1 MKTMRFAGVFS
12 MSLIVSALVF
22 PSHAQAAECT
32 PEVTING
39 SLTVVAFK
47 SVGTCTWTTPAG
59 ATTFRGLIIG
69 GGGGGGANYGGG
81 GGGGGV
87 VEFTSLVS
95 TNDEFTIEIG
105 NGGAGSPSTNN
116 PGTGGANTTLSGS
129 GITLTARGG
138 AGGASGILTNIANAT
153 SNGGSGGG
161 GSGSGSGGVSSSATQ
176 SSQSQTPLLSSI
188 SGAQFG
194 FNGGTGRQSY
204 YPGGGGGAG
213 AAGSTNVGHGGA
225 GRGNNILGTS
235 YSWAGGGGG
244 AGEYS
249 RAGDGGV
256 GGGGGGAHGTAAS
269 RGSAG
274 TGGIN
279 IGTGGSTTGGAGAAN
294 TGGGGGGGSWSA
306 AGGSGGSGIVILSYL
321 RSTTPVEF
329 TLRLTTGSN
338 VAIYRTNSTIEALV
352 PRSGRVSFFQF
363 GKPIAGCARKFTSG
377 SSPNI
382 KATCTWKPSTRGSI
396 NLSALYTPTNI
407 NFSSARVDNFQVV
420 IGNRT
425 TRR

>member
-1 MKTMRFAGVFS
+1 VKIRKVIGGIS
-12 MSLIVSALVF
+12 MTLVISSLAPLA
-22 PSHAQAAECT
+22 PANATECT
-32 PEVTING
+32 PEISTNG

-47 SVGTCTWTTPAG
+47 TVGTCTWTTPTAT
-59 ATTFRGLIIG
+59 TTFRGLIVG
-69 GGGGGGANYGGG
+69 GGGGGGAHYGGG

-87 VEFTSLVS
+87 IEFTSLVA
-95 TNDEFTIEIG
+95 TNDEFTIVIG
-105 NGGAGSPSTNN
+105 SGGGGSSSSGN
-116 PGTGGANTTLSGS
+116 PGTSGVNTTLSGS
-129 GITLTARGG
+129 ALALTALGG
-138 AGGASGILTNIANAT
+138 AGGGSGIVSSVANAT

-161 GSGSGSGGVSSSATQ
+161 GSGSGSGGLSSSATQ
-176 SSQSQTPLLSSI
+176 SNQSQTPSLASI

-225 GRGNNILGTS
+225 GRANDILGTS
-235 YSWAGGGGG
+235 YFWAGGGGG

-256 GGGGGGAHGTAAS
+256 GGGGGGAHNTSAS

-274 TGGIN
+274 TGGIS
-279 IGTGGSTTGGAGAAN
+279 IGTAGSASGSAGASN
-294 TGGGGGGGSWSA
+294 TGGGGGGGGWNTS
-306 AGGSGGSGIVILSYL
+306 GGTGGSGIVILSYL
-321 RSTTPVEF
+321 RSSTPVEF
-329 TLRLTTGSN
+329 TMRITSGSN
-338 VAIYRTNSTIEALV
+338 IVYRTNSTIEAVV
-352 PRSGRVSFFQF
+352 PRPGRVSFFQG

-377 SSPNI
+377 LSPNI
-382 KATCTWKPSTRGSI
+382 VATCTWKPSTRGSI

-407 NFSSARVDNFQVV
+407 NFSIARVDNFPVV